1 MKRFLPFL
9 AAFTLLCCITNE
21 AYATPKTTKTKKYL
35 QRIKKNIYDEFSRS
49 HLRSRIVEVN
59 IKNIKNNPVVQI
71 MWHPFKA
78 QDITKDTFVIVQII
92 DKFVP
97 NFASI
102 TLKAINPARMRWTK
116 QIFWNETIKRENLIL
131 VLPENSKSGA
141 VSINPLLNQL

>member
-9 AAFTLLCCITNE
+9 AAFTLMCCANDV
-21 AYATPKTTKTKKYL
+21 YATPKITKTKKYL
-35 QRIKKNIYDEFSRS
+35 QRVKKNIYDEFSQT

-59 IKNIKNNPVVQI
+59 IKNVKNEPIVQI
-71 MWHPFKA
+71 MWHPFKT

-102 TLKAINPARMRWTK
+102 TLKAINPERMRWTK

-131 VLPENSKSGA
+131 VIPEGSESGA
-141 VSINPLLNQL
+141 VSINPLFYQT